1 MPWWPPCILA
11 VEVSTHAKSPPHH
24 TYAHSPLLPDTP
36 PLSLPHS
43 TLPKPTHRA
52 LPLSLTLSWLTDTLT
67 HTPSYIPYMFFVTS
81 ALQTP
86 LFPFL
91 LPFIKHEVR
100 PGLVQEPYKHHFT
113 YSLQQSCGTI
123 PFISPILQ
131 VSKLRLRG

>member
-1 MPWWPPCILA
+1 MASLHPSSGSFHPRQEPTPPYIRSL
-11 VEVSTHAKSPPHH
+11 SSSPRHS
-24 TYAHSPLLPDTP
+24 SPLTS
-36 PLSLPHS
+36 PLHPSQA
-43 TLPKPTHRA
+43 HRA